1 MKMKIVQQRSEA
13 NPPSPDNTGINDK
26 YSFKGS
32 RNKKGERHGYGEAIL
47 ENGDQYNG
55 EYKNGLRH
63 GYGEY
68 FFFDASSPSSMEKGG
83 AKYVGNYSNNK
94 KNGYGVFYYSDGS
107 R

>member
-1 MKMKIVQQRSEA
+1 MKIKTSPKKRSEDNLTCVQA
-13 NPPSPDNTGINDK
+13 NHTNGKDK
-26 YSFKGS
+26 YTFKGS
-32 RNKKGERHGYGEAIL
+32 QNKKGERHGYGEAIL
-47 ENGDQYNG
+47 ENGDQYKG

-68 FFFDASSPSSMEKGG
+68 LFSSSSSEKGT
-83 AKYVGNYSNNK
+83 KYMGNYVANK